1 MAQSYWTSALS
12 GPSEH
17 QSRQRQETLSRGIRE
32 MQAAI
37 CSDLVTWVMVPE
49 LLGVTK
55 ALAP

>member
-1 MAQSYWTSALS
+1 
-12 GPSEH
+12 
-17 QSRQRQETLSRGIRE
+17 

-37 CSDLVTWVMVPE
+37 CSDLVTWVPAWVMVPE